1 MVGRDEGQRKQQ
13 FDGVMESWAR
23 GVERQETFGRKM
35 LSHCM
40 EPMPIASLD
49 LNTKEF
55 VRCEFVASLI
65 ITCIAVKNVSAKTY
79 NIEF

>member
-1 MVGRDEGQRKQQ
+1 
-13 FDGVMESWAR
+13 
-23 GVERQETFGRKM
+23 
-35 LSHCM
+35 M